1 MVNKMKRFLNWLK
14 HNILLLL
21 VIVVLIAVSVLVVR
35 IIDLKKEN
43 NSLAKQV
50 ETLTI
55 EKDKNF
61 DLVIERN
68 NELYNCRMEAD
79 EWRELFYS
87 AIDFHPDE
95 SYPYH

>member
-1 MVNKMKRFLNWLK
+1 MKKFLNWLK
-14 HNILLLL
+14 HNLLLL
-21 VIVVLIAVSVLVVR
+21 IAILVLISVSILVTRV
-35 IIDLKKEN
+35 IDLTKEN
-43 NSLAKQV
+43 KSLKKNI

-68 NELYNCRMEAD
+68 QELYNCRMEAD
-79 EWRELFYS
+79 EWKELFYS

-95 SYPYH
+95 SYSYK

>member
-1 MVNKMKRFLNWLK
+1 MKKFLNWLK
-14 HNILLLL
+14 HNLLLL
-21 VIVVLIAVSVLVVR
+21 IAILILISVSILVTRVVDLTKENKS
-35 IIDLKKEN
+35 LKKN
-43 NSLAKQV
+43 I

-87 AIDFHPDE
+87 AIDFHPHE
-95 SYPYH
+95 GYPYN

>member
-1 MVNKMKRFLNWLK
+1 MKRFLNWLK
-14 HNILLLL
+14 HNLLLLL
-21 VIVVLIAVSVLVVR
+21 VILVLISVSILVTR
-35 IIDLKKEN
+35 IVDLTKENKSLKKN
-43 NSLAKQV
+43 I

-95 SYPYH
+95 SYPYN

>member
-1 MVNKMKRFLNWLK
+1 MKRFLNWLK
-14 HNILLLL
+14 HNLLLL
-21 VIVVLIAVSVLVVR
+21 LAIIVLISVSILVTRV
-35 IIDLKKEN
+35 IDLTKEN
-43 NSLAKQV
+43 KSLKKDI

-95 SYPYH
+95 SYPYN

>member
-1 MVNKMKRFLNWLK
+1 MKKFLNWLK
-14 HNILLLL
+14 HNLLLL
-21 VIVVLIAVSVLVVR
+21 LAILVLISISILVTRVV
-35 IIDLKKEN
+35 DLTKENKSLKKN
-43 NSLAKQV
+43 I

-68 NELYNCRMEAD
+68 QELYNCRMEAD

-95 SYPYH
+95 SYPYK

>member
-1 MVNKMKRFLNWLK
+1 MKKFLNWLK
-14 HNILLLL
+14 HNLLLL
-21 VIVVLIAVSVLVVR
+21 LAILVLISVSILVTRVV
-35 IIDLKKEN
+35 DLTKENKSLKKN
-43 NSLAKQV
+43 I

-68 NELYNCRMEAD
+68 QELYNCRMEAD
-79 EWRELFYS
+79 EWKQLFYS

-95 SYPYH
+95 SYPY